1 MAANTLFSVL
11 EHGAASEPA
20 LVVPGGPRPPY
31 GQLREQVSLAADR
44 LAQHGL
50 GREDRIALVFP
61 NGAESIVLF
70 LPPASVGTPAPL
82 NAAYK
87 EDEFRFYLQ
96 DTGARALIVPPGEAE
111 AARRALPEG
120 VALIEA
126 HLDRH
131 GQLVLDSDTPTDP
144 SRPAGGAGGDDVALV
159 LHTSGTTSRPK
170 LVPLRHRN
178 LTASIDNIANTYRLS
193 SEDVAMC
200 VMPPFH
206 IHGLMASA
214 MATLRTGGTVV
225 VPARFD
231 PLTFWP
237 SAAEHG
243 ATWYSAVP
251 TIAPM

>member
-1 MAANTLFSVL
+1 GGLGRGKPSD
-11 EHGAASEPA
+11 PA
-20 LVVPGGPRPPY
+20 LIVPGGPRLTY

-44 LAQHGL
+44 LAKHAR
-50 GREDRIALVFP
+50 GRDDRIAIVFP
-61 NGAESIVLF
+61 NGVESIVLF
-70 LPPASVGTPAPL
+70 LAAATVGTAAPL

-87 EDEFRFYLQ
+87 EDEFRFYLE

-131 GQLVLDSDTPTDP
+131 GQLVLDSDTPTAP

-178 LTASIDNIANTYRLS
+178 LTASVDNIAGPYRLS
-193 SEDVAMC
+193 
-200 VMPPFH
+200 
-206 IHGLMASA
+206 
-214 MATLRTGGTVV
+214 
-225 VPARFD
+225 PAAAALCGI
-231 PLTFWP
+231 PLFP
-237 SAAEHG
+237 L
-243 ATWYSAVP
+243 
-251 TIAPM
+251 